1 MRTSRMVVDRGRWRR
16 KATAVG
22 WGRCR
27 AARLLPFAAA
37 ARRWP
42 MTRGCHLL
50 ATWVHRDPRLSS
62 VQVGVW
68 HRSAWV
74 DAAGPVAALCCC
86 TKSNA
91 QIPAG
96 GRTLRTPSKREYYVC
111 TTAPSHP
118 AHRSGYL
125 GSRVRPEAASA
136 PRAPHQSRH
145 RLGGTP
151 GSRGRAQ
158 PWRQRWR
165 RRQWACSR
173 HVTILNLS
181 GQDCNVEAHFLPL
194 TFKGQSSPGHS
205 RHGSR

>member
-42 MTRGCHLL
+42 MARGCHLL

-74 DAAGPVAALCCC
+74 DAAGPGCCALLLHKVKC
-86 TKSNA
+86 SNSCWRA
-91 QIPAG
+91 YAEN
-96 GRTLRTPSKREYYVC
+96 TFEREYYVC

-205 RHGSR
+205 RPGSR